1 MLKIFRIALMLV
13 ASVAIFSSCEKETSV
28 ENGVPGGI
36 PGGGGGGTGS
46 FRAKIDGVQWIA
58 NSSRSATIMDDII
71 AIQGTSS
78 DGKTMLLR
86 VADSGVHNYSFANYS
101 STNVGAF
108 TDSSIVPIAALTT
121 NQWPQDSIYGTMN
134 VTSINTTQK
143 TISGTFKMY
152 VIRALDGV
160 KRNIT
165 EGVFSDITYATTLPP
180 PASTDSFTV
189 KINGTEFMETF
200 LLGIKGMGNI
210 NISATN
216 AEGASVSIVVP
227 DNITPGTYTFGTIV
241 SPYYGQ
247 YNVNSSTF
255 TMSNSG
261 TLTILEH
268 NTTTKRIRANFNYS
282 STEFGTT
289 TPVYNLTEGYVSLT
303 YQ

>member
-36 PGGGGGGTGS
+36 PGGGGGTGS

-58 NSSRSATIMDDII
+58 NSSKSAIIMDDVI
-71 AIQGTSS
+71 AIQGTST
-78 DGKTMLLR
+78 DGKTIFLR

-101 STNVGAF
+101 TTNAGAF
-108 TDSSIVPIAALTT
+108 VDSSIVPISALTT

-165 EGVFSDITYATTLPP
+165 EGVFSDVSYATAPPP
-180 PASTDSFTV
+180 PAATDTFTV
-189 KINGTEFMETF
+189 KINGTEFIETSLAGF
-200 LLGIKGMGNI
+200 SAVGRITFSAANVSGAGVGLSV
-210 NISATN
+210 ISN
-216 AEGASVSIVVP
+216 AV
-227 DNITPGTYTFGTIV
+227 PGTYPIDFMGDYI
-241 SPYYGQ
+241 GQ
-247 YNVNSSTF
+247 YNPNNSIFTTSTAG
-255 TMSNSG
+255 SI
-261 TLTILEH
+261 TILEH
-268 NTTTKRIRANFNYS
+268 NTTTKRFRAKFNFTS
-282 STEFGTT
+282 SEIGSSS
-289 TPVYNLTEGYVSLT
+289 PPYELTEGYISAT